1 MMGSGKT
8 TIGRMVAG
16 RTGWPYADN
25 DELVRGISGR
35 EPAEIRAADGE
46 DALHVLESRALVD
59 GLGLPPPAIIGAAAG
74 VVLDDAAVLAIHA
87 LSRVVWLRARPET
100 LRARI
105 GAGVGRREEATDA
118 LWLARQAESRE
129 RLYADLADLVIDV
142 DQLPPANI
150 VDRIIGW
157 LGTSA

>member
-1 MMGSGKT
+1 M
-8 TIGRMVAG
+8 
-16 RTGWPYADN
+16 
-25 DELVRGISGR
+25 
-35 EPAEIRAADGE
+35 
-46 DALHVLESRALVD
+46 D

-142 DQLPPANI
+142 DQLSPANI
-150 VDRIIGW
+150 VDHIIGW